1 VDRVYPAREIE
12 QAFRYLM
19 SGKHKGK
26 IVVDF
31 SRENWPSGQSI
42 RQSLFHLDTLYV
54 ISGGLGAVGW
64 ETVTWMYT
72 AGANRFLL
80 LSRQGPSALSESQKE
95 ELKVLQAKGVRFL
108 IQKAD
113 VSKNSD
119 VKEAYDEARKQ
130 GLLTHRVAILHM
142 SMVLN
147 DSPVKVMTEKSLHQA
162 LDCKIDGARN
172 LVEQFPLAYDSAA
185 VDFVILF
192 SSISSVFGNP
202 DQANYAAGNSFLD
215 QYAFELITQGYKRVS
230 VLNLSAVEDVGILAE
245 DYKKR
250 QMVRLRGMNGGLT
263 CKQVFNQIRTMI
275 TQESTVQWIFGN
287 FNFKH
292 LSEQFPFMK
301 SKVEHL
307 IEYRLQHSASNDA
320 SGEHQVVSIESL
332 TRLVAR
338 LFAVDPASIQ
348 PSVPITQLGLD
359 SLLSVELSSN
369 LKKSFDIKLSQMEL
383 LGGLSIEKI
392 MERVQQ

>member
-1 VDRVYPAREIE
+1 
-12 QAFRYLM
+12 
-19 SGKHKGK
+19 
-26 IVVDF
+26 
-31 SRENWPSGQSI
+31 
-42 RQSLFHLDTLYV
+42 
-54 ISGGLGAVGW
+54 
-64 ETVTWMYT
+64 
-72 AGANRFLL
+72 
-80 LSRQGPSALSESQKE
+80 
-95 ELKVLQAKGVRFL
+95 
-108 IQKAD
+108 
-113 VSKNSD
+113 
-119 VKEAYDEARKQ
+119 VKDACDEARKQ
-130 GLLTHRVAILHM
+130 GLLAHRVAILHM

-147 DSPVKVMTEKSLHQA
+147 DSPVKVMTEKTLHQA

-172 LVEQFPLAYDSAA
+172 LVEQFPPVSDSTA

-307 IEYRLQHSASNDA
+307 IEYRLQHSAGNDA